1 MPRVVKS
8 FDKHPPEWLLDRH
21 LWIVISMAVLSPLCY
36 LRQLNSLRFTSYIAV
51 VAAFDLVIVVIYKFF
66 DRSGLAPAS
75 PTHLFAFSSSS
86 IASLPV
92 FIFAFT
98 CAQNLFSC
106 YNELKENTE
115 GRMNLVTGVSIG

>member
-8 FDKHPPEWLLDRH
+8 FDKNPPEWLLDRH

-51 VAAFDLVIVVIYKFF
+51 VAAFDLVVVVIYKFF
-66 DRSGLAPAS
+66 DRSGLAPTS
-75 PTHLFAFSSSS
+75 PKHLFAFSSSS
-86 IASLPV
+86 VANLPV
-92 FIFAFT
+92 YIFAFT

-106 YNELKENTE
+106 YNELKENTK
-115 GRMNLVTGVSIG
+115 GRMNLVTGISIG